1 MILLLGPRLDR
12 PSAIG
17 DEGRARAAS
26 LGVAA
31 VVAVAVT
38 LAAGLTSGLLDAV
51 QLAALGGTFVAAGT
65 ALLDRDTLG
74 ELAVG
79 QFCFMPGGLLALGGV
94 VAATLVGGPGGFLLA
109 FGSALVGLGLAGAW
123 ANVTHDT
130 TVRAMKQGWAGV
142 FLPFVAGVILSVVVG
157 FAVILWE
164 FGVAPNLPSLSTL
177 LFLFAFTVGCVW
189 VAATRLPLEQLLAV
203 PSDEVD
209 RRRDRWRAA
218 TRTVVAACLAGWFLL
233 GVLETVGATAGLY
246 RTPGLALA
254 LGVLSTVW
262 VRLPVFLVGV
272 GALLA
277 ALVAV
282 AARRATA
289 GDTDWLAGPTFGMVA
304 LFALPFPIL
313 ALLLSSRTDAAGL
326 SGAAVLAAV
335 ILLAGMLFMLCY
347 SVGPLAV
354 AVNVL
359 PDRAGSLSLAS
370 AGLLVTGIGAAV
382 LRVPAP
388 VVFACV
394 AGSMV
399 VWDAGEFGLGLTMEL
414 GHRPDTR
421 RLELLH
427 CVATV
432 GLAVGAVLLATGLA
446 ALFGRVGPQAPIL
459 SATVLAVAG
468 VFALLGPIRG

>member
-1 MILLLGPRLDR
+1 MM
-12 PSAIG
+12 
-17 DEGRARAAS
+17 GRTVDAAGTTATGWRAA
-26 LGVAA
+26 LRGAVALFVFGTIG
-31 VVAVAVT
+31 VVALAATVAPT
-38 LAAGLTSGLLDAV
+38 LAA
-51 QLAALGGTFVAAGT
+51 
-65 ALLDRDTLG
+65 
-74 ELAVG
+74 
-79 QFCFMPGGLLALGGV
+79 
-94 VAATLVGGPGGFLLA
+94 
-109 FGSALVGLGLAGAW
+109 
-123 ANVTHDT
+123 
-130 TVRAMKQGWAGV
+130 
-142 FLPFVAGVILSVVVG
+142 
-157 FAVILWE
+157 
-164 FGVAPNLPSLSTL
+164 
-177 LFLFAFTVGCVW
+177 
-189 VAATRLPLEQLLAV
+189 
-203 PSDEVD
+203 
-209 RRRDRWRAA
+209 
-218 TRTVVAACLAGWFLL
+218 
-233 GVLETVGATAGLY
+233 
-246 RTPGLALA
+246 TPGLE
-254 LGVLSTVW
+254 S
-262 VRLPVFLVGV
+262 LPYL
-272 GALLA
+272 

-282 AARRATA
+282 AARGATA

-335 ILLAGMLFMLCY
+335 IPLAGMLCMLCY

-432 GLAVGAVLLATGLA
+432 SLAVGAVLLATGLA